1 MRAFELYVSCE
12 PSVLSRLAPRSQF
25 WRAQLDGREGGLRA
39 GESLF
44 FLEET
49 AKQRLAGDK
58 MIQYS

>member
-1 MRAFELYVSCE
+1 MRAFKLYVSCE
-12 PSVLSRLAPRSQF
+12 PSVLSRLAPRVSF
-25 WRAQLDGREGGLRA
+25 GAQLDSREDGLRA